1 MSSSTSPKTSDDATA
16 SAKTED
22 EARAADTTGD
32 ADTNDRAASP
42 RAEAGA
48 RETDSERDHTEPAR
62 SASGGGT
69 KLEKSADEN
78 GVSGASDEGG
88 EVGRADADAAEA
100 LEETHAR
107 EDTYARASNPL
118 EDEPEEDEPL
128 DLRALFASDEPEF
141 ADPTDTFELA
151 RGAKPEPRSGSSEHS
166 FSDLSDEDTKPD
178 TDEDTPFDLP
188 AEAVASEPS
197 LPNAPAPSMGLTG
210 LGGDGAHHGASGN
223 AFASAP
229 GDPLAD
235 AVQSALRSVYGEDDH
250 DAHHHYTSDNRNSSS
265 GPILQ
270 WAGANVSND
279 EPAQQDDFELEP
291 IDAQADTA
299 AIDEETTEA
308 VLSYLYEHVGS
319 EEADETPSRGKS
331 AALNETFEA
340 RDRLD
345 QPTEDAWAAMAQ
357 HRQTV
362 APTGGAAEYETAEPT
377 ALDASP
383 SSESSRPQDL
393 TRPEVTETFYP
404 PVDIGTMDTEASGK
418 LLGAAGLGL
427 IGGIA
432 AAGVAAVF
440 VFNSFVTQQDPTSA
454 QQPTSARLSEAPAD
468 GNGENT
474 ATATPEPS
482 GSIPSERSQT
492 AAATP
497 QLDPPA
503 GAPTATSSTTEAA
516 NPLINASAVSGLAN
530 QPIPLD
536 LSVADSESDRFIRI
550 TGLPDGV
557 KLSAGIDTGNGSW
570 LLSASRSGDLTLS
583 APTEFADS
591 FVLDAQLLG
600 EDARTALSEPVSFR
614 VEISGAQV
622 AEAAETRTAAI
633 GPETSPQQTTPSASP
648 VQRAQSLLRAGDVQ
662 AAREI
667 LRAETQVGSA
677 QAALALGASYDPR
690 TFTGLSSPNAN
701 PDATEAFRWYQRA
714 VELGNPNGNSQI
726 NELKAWLLR

>member
-1 MSSSTSPKTSDDATA
+1 MSSSTSPKTPDDATA
-16 SAKTED
+16 SAQTE
-22 EARAADTTGD
+22 AHGADTTSH
-32 ADTNDRAASP
+32 ADKDKGAASP
-42 RAEAGA
+42 SADAPA
-48 RETDSERDHTEPAR
+48 RETDSESNDIEPAR
-62 SASGGGT
+62 TASGSGPE
-69 KLEKSADEN
+69 LDKSADRD
-78 GVSGASDEGG
+78 DESATPD
-88 EVGRADADAAEA
+88 EDREAGRAYAEGAEA
-100 LEETHAR
+100 QEQ
-107 EDTYARASNPL
+107 TYARESNPS
-118 EDEPEEDEPL
+118 EDEPEEEEPL

-151 RGAKPEPRSGSSEHS
+151 RGAKPEHRSGSSEPS
-166 FSDLSDEDTKPD
+166 FSGLPDEETDHG

-188 AEAVASEPS
+188 AEAVASEPAR
-197 LPNAPAPSMGLTG
+197 PNNPAPSTGLTG

-235 AVQSALRSVYGEDDH
+235 AVQSALRSVYGEDDQGA
-250 DAHHHYTSDNRNSSS
+250 DQHYTSDNRNSSS

-291 IDAQADTA
+291 IDEQADTA

-319 EEADETPSRGKS
+319 DEADETPSRGKS
-331 AALNETFEA
+331 DALNQTFEA

-345 QPTEDAWAAMAQ
+345 QPAEDAWEAMAQ
-357 HRQTV
+357 YRQT
-362 APTGGAAEYETAEPT
+362 AAAAGGAAEYETGEPT

-383 SSESSRPQDL
+383 TSEFSRPQDQ
-393 TRPEVTETFYP
+393 TKPEAAETFYP
-404 PVDIGTMDTEASGK
+404 PVDIGTVDTEASGK

-440 VFNSFVTQQDPTSA
+440 VFNSFVTQQDTISG

-468 GNGENT
+468 GNSENT

-482 GSIPSERSQT
+482 ESLPAQRSQT

-497 QLDPPA
+497 QLNPPA
-503 GAPTATSSTTEAA
+503 SAPTATSNTTAAA
-516 NPLINASAVSGLAN
+516 NALINARAVSGRAN

-536 LSVADSESDRFIRI
+536 LSVADSDSDRFIRI

-570 LLSASRSGDLTLS
+570 LLSAGRSGDLTLS
-583 APTEFADS
+583 APAEFADS

-600 EDARTALSEPVSFR
+600 ADARTALSGPVSFG
-614 VEISGAQV
+614 VEIAGPQV
-622 AEAAETRTAAI
+622 AEAGETRTAAI
-633 GPETSPQQTTPSASP
+633 APETSPQQTSPSASP
-648 VQRAQSLLRAGDVQ
+648 VQRAQSLLRAGDVR